1 MTRAIPLYV
10 HGAIEVLVA
19 PLLIV
24 APFVFG
30 FGPVAGAVSIAIGA
44 VLLGLALSIHDDRG
58 TIPLSVHAQLDYT
71 IAVTT
76 MVAGIVLGIVTGNPV
91 ITIFMVGF
99 GSLHMVL
106 TASTRFSRPLGA
118 NVRPPPTEHTT

>member
-1 MTRAIPLYV
+1 MTRAIPLYI
-10 HGAIEVLVA
+10 HGAIEVLAA

-30 FGPVAGAVSIAIGA
+30 FSPLAAAVSIAIGA
-44 VLLGLALSIHDDRG
+44 VLLGLGISIHDDRG
-58 TIPLSVHAQLDYT
+58 TIPLSAHAELDYT
-71 IAVTT
+71 IALTT
-76 MVAGIVLGIVTGNPV
+76 VVAGIVLGIVTGNPV
-91 ITIFMVGF
+91 VPIFMVGF

-118 NVRPPPTEHTT
+118 

>member
-10 HGAIEVLVA
+10 HAAIEVLAA

-24 APFVFG
+24 APFVLG
-30 FGPVAGAVSIAIGA
+30 FGAAAGAVSIAIGA
-44 VLLGLALSIHDDRG
+44 VLLGLAVSIHDHRG
-58 TIPLSVHAQLDYT
+58 TVPLSAHAELDYT

-76 MVAGIVLGIVTGNPV
+76 IVAGIVLGIVTANPV

-99 GSLHMVL
+99 GSLHIVL

-118 NVRPPPTEHTT
+118 